1 MVEHRF
7 MYNLIVSN
15 IIANYIQEN
24 KLFLIIVC
32 DLFARFKGC
41 YENLISV
48 EIFCQYYGF
57 C

>member
-32 DLFARFKGC
+32 DLFTRFTGC